1 MKEGGDTEQQ
11 IFSENKTS
19 MFNKMPSRI
28 FIAKEEKSMPSF
40 KEQADSLVRS

>member
-1 MKEGGDTEQQ
+1 MKVATLNSRF
-11 IFSENKTS
+11 FSENKTS
-19 MFNKMPSRI
+19 IFNKMPSRI